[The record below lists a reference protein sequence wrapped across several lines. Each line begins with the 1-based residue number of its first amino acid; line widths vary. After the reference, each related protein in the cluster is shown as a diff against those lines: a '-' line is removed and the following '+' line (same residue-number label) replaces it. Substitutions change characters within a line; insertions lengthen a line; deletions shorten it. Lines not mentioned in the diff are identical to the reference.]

1 MLNTVL
7 DKGGWT
13 GCLTK
18 PGSSKVEGGCNETR
32 EDEGVFE
39 KQQQPFADQERE
51 GQSRL
56 SQVLS
61 RNAWPGDKRVDRFLS
76 KALGRRST
84 KIWFLKRLS
93 INVSLYLSGQTTL
106 ISLHDL

>member
-1 MLNTVL
+1 MGR
-7 DKGGWT
+7 D
-13 GCLTK
+13 
-18 PGSSKVEGGCNETR
+18 TR
-32 EDEGVFE
+32 MRGVFE